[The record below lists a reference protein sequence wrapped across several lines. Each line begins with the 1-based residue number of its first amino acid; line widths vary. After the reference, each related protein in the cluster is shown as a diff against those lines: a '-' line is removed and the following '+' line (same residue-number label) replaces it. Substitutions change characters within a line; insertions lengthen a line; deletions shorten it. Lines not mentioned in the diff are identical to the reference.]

1 MKRGET
7 RVLITGANGFIGKN
21 LIVRLKELEKVKV
34 EVFVRGDDPAKLR
47 DLVSCVDTIIHLA
60 GENRPISDVEFA
72 KVNTEL
78 TFTLCD
84 AIRQEFVAKRRR
96 VPLLFASSIQAELD
110 NPYGR
115 SKLAAEK
122 ALEELANTTNNPC
135 LVYRLPGVF
144 GKWCKPRYNSV
155 VATFCY
161 NVSRGLPLEIS
172 DPSYLLRLV
181 YIDDV
186 VSTLI
191 QKALN
196 VIDDKFLSFSMESVL
211 PEYNISL
218 GDLAEQIKKFE
229 LCRTSSLQTERVGT
243 GLIRALYSTYVSYLP
258 TERFQYDLVKH
269 EDKRGVFV
277 EMLKTPDCGQ
287 FSYFSAYPGVTR
299 GGHYHHSKTEKF
311 LVLRGKALFRFRHLL
326 SNELVELYTSGDE
339 PTVVDTI
346 PGWSHDITNVGD
358 EEMVV
363 MLWANE
369 NFDRNLPDT
378 IAKEIL

>member
-1 MKRGET
+1 MKREEI

-21 LIVRLKELEKVKV
+21 LTVRLKELEKVKV
-34 EVFVRGDDPAKLR
+34 EAFVRGDDPAKLI
-47 DLVSCVDTIIHLA
+47 DLVSRADTIIHLA
-60 GENRPISDVEFA
+60 GENRPIAELEFT

-78 TFTLCD
+78 TLTLCD
-84 AIRQEFVAKRRR
+84 AIRQELVDKRRR

-122 ALEELANTTNNPC
+122 ALKELANTTSNPC
-135 LVYRLPGVF
+135 LVFRLPGVF
-144 GKWCKPRYNSV
+144 GKWCKPKYNSV

-161 NVSRGLPLEIS
+161 NVSRGIPLQIS
-172 DPSYLLRLV
+172 DPSHLLRLV

-186 VSTLI
+186 VNTLI

-196 VIDDKFLSFSMESVL
+196 AIKDEFRTFSMESVL
-211 PEYNISL
+211 PQYDISL
-218 GDLAEQIKKFE
+218 GELAEQIKKFE
-229 LCRTSSLQTERVGT
+229 LCSTSSLQIERVGT

-258 TERFQYDLVKH
+258 TERFQYELVKH
-269 EDKRGVFV
+269 EDLRGVFV

-287 FSYFSAYPGVTR
+287 FSYFSAHPGVTR

-311 LVLRGKALFRFRHLL
+311 LVLKGKALFRFRHLL
-326 SNELVELYTSGDE
+326 SNELVELHASGDK
-339 PTVVDTI
+339 PTIVDTI

-358 EEMVV
+358 EEMLV

-378 IAKEIL
+378 IAKEI